1 MEILNLL
8 ANGAQPYGDVD
19 RLQRCIHAEIVA
31 KTRPAT
37 LIVVEM
43 ESVYTAGKR
52 TGRADVIDPSLPVVP
67 VDRGGRITWH
77 GPGQIVAYPII
88 PLASPID
95 VKAYACAME
104 GAVIATAAAFG
115 VHCDRV
121 AGRSGVWLH
130 DPERKICAIGV
141 RVHRGVTLHGL
152 AFNITNSLA
161 PYQRIVPCGIR
172 DAAVTTLSNEAGPVS
187 IAEVALLLIGELTTC
202 LAPVTAA
209 WSSDM
214 EERR

>member
-8 ANGAQPYGDVD
+8 ANGVQPYDDVD
-19 RLQRCIHAEIVA
+19 RLQRSIHAEIVA

-37 LIVVEM
+37 LIVSEM

-52 TGRADVIDPSLPVVP
+52 TGRADVIDPGLPVVP

-95 VKAYACAME
+95 VSAYVCAVE
-104 GAVIATAAAFG
+104 GAVIATAATFG
-115 VHCDRV
+115 VQGERV
-121 AGRSGVWLH
+121 PGRSGVWLH
-130 DPERKICAIGV
+130 EPERKLCAIGV

-152 AFNITNSLA
+152 ALNVSNSLA

-172 DAAVTTLSNEAGPVS
+172 DAAVTTLSKEAGQVS
-187 IAEVALLLIGELTTC
+187 LAEVAPILIAELNSR
-202 LAPVTAA
+202 LAPLTAS
-209 WSSDM
+209 WTNTI
-214 EERR
+214 EERA